1 MHRSALILLLGA
13 IAALA
18 AAAPASA
25 ATLNGPVW
33 QTVTKQVP
41 VREGKVTETK
51 VRCPSTMVA
60 IAGTVAKHPASSIIR
75 RSLPSGAR
83 TWRFAFGGY
92 VGAARHK
99 ATVVVRC
106 VGLSVPAAAGSVR
119 LNVNTVKGGVG
130 VDSLARAET
139 TVSCRK
145 GYVPT
150 DWGFDIAPPTTTQ
163 DVLPPDELQVYKA
176 LASSHGYSFG
186 AENLG
191 AGGHVAKFR
200 VRCLERSVA
209 GKAGLSH
216 SWLVKRQPTSQ
227 RIRSGVRTV
236 RHSCAKGFLS
246 LGPGHSIDPAGD
258 VIFRRSYDVRTGSGA
273 WVFDN
278 ASGTDK
284 VTTQLLCLSTGSTFH

>member
-1 MHRSALILLLGA
+1 LLLGA

-18 AAAPASA
+18 AAVPATA
-25 ATLNGPVW
+25 VTPNGPVW

-41 VREGKVTETK
+41 IREGKVTETK

-60 IAGTVAKHPASSIIR
+60 IAGTVVKHPTASILR

-92 VGAARHK
+92 VGASSHK
-99 ATVVVRC
+99 ATVVLRC
-106 VGLSVPAAAGSVR
+106 VGLSVPDAAGAVQ
-119 LNVNTVKGGVG
+119 LNVNTARRGVG
-130 VDSLARAET
+130 VDPLGRTET

-150 DWGFDIAPPTTTQ
+150 DWGFDIPPPTTTQ
-163 DVLPPDELQVYKA
+163 NVLPPDEVQVYKA
-176 LASSHGYSFG
+176 LATSSGYSFG
-186 AENLG
+186 VENLG
-191 AGGHVAKFR
+191 AGGHVAKLR
-200 VRCLERSVA
+200 VRCLDRTVA

-216 SWLVKRQPTSQ
+216 TWQVKSQRRSQ

-246 LGPGHSIDPAGD
+246 LGPGHSIDPAAD
-258 VIFRRSYDVRTGSGA
+258 VIFRRSYDVRTGSAA